1 MNRASIDVT
10 GFLPVFLRS
19 KWQILLSGLL
29 TAGLA
34 FGVTRILP
42 ARYMS
47 EGSLIIEHPATA
59 GNDPKNP
66 TVLNSIFT
74 QADVIKSPGLI
85 RSSVRDLGNPA
96 GLVPTARLPA
106 SVMDFFGSVRA
117 HVTAWLQPDE
127 QSNADAEIDKLNY
140 IRDHLKVET
149 KENSSVLS
157 VQFEAGAPNTA
168 AAVVNAIM
176 GTYIATVGGA
186 RDAEAAKSDQWIS
199 QQRTVGWQE
208 VEAAEQRVARYLREH
223 QNITEVQGALTT
235 SLQLSKDQSQLA
247 LAREELARLQASLD
261 TVGNADGGVDEA
273 LSSKSIQALKEQEA
287 KTAELLYPMSPT
299 DPRRALLQDRV
310 NGIRA
315 QINKESKLVVA
326 SIARSVKI
334 AQARVASLESTV
346 RKESDAAQSST
357 EASTTLK
364 LLTSDL
370 EAKRQLYVSFLTGAG
385 QVRLAA
391 VQAPAARILFPAVP
405 PQRPMQSFGVVSLV
419 LGFVAG
425 IAGAAGVV
433 ALRSR
438 FGMKINSTQEMATV
452 TGLPMFG
459 ALPEFK
465 KVNRG
470 DMLSLR
476 GEPQIR
482 ETFRGMWLA
491 MRSRQND
498 GVSILVTSSEVNEG
512 KTTVAAALA
521 QRFADDGFRVLL
533 IDADLRRPQLAK
545 VLKLRSDGSLESVL
559 SGAQTLE
566 EAVAHDP
573 RSGLDCLLSNGYSK
587 SPMRALS
594 SNGFKELLAK
604 CRRSYDFVILDS
616 APVLHVADPILLAGL
631 CQHVVFVVE
640 AGRLPAALVGEAL
653 QRFSEVDRPKIST
666 LLTRARSRQLSRQD
680 YYSGY
685 ASG

>member
-1 MNRASIDVT
+1 MNRALTDVA
-10 GFLPVFLRS
+10 GFLPVLLRS
-19 KWQILLSGLL
+19 KWQILISGLL
-29 TAGLA
+29 TACLA
-34 FGVTRILP
+34 FAITRILP
-42 ARYMS
+42 VRYMS
-47 EGSLIIEHPATA
+47 EGSLIVEHPSSA
-59 GNDPKNP
+59 GTDSKSP
-66 TVLNSIFT
+66 TVLNGIAT
-74 QADVIKSPGLI
+74 QADVLKSPGLI
-85 RSSVRDLGNPA
+85 RSSVRDLTNST
-96 GLVPTARLPA
+96 GLAPTVRLPD
-106 SVMDFFGSVRA
+106 SVMDFLSLLRTN
-117 HVTAWLQPDE
+117 VTRWLRPDE
-127 QSNADAEIDKLNY
+127 QASADAETDKLNY
-140 IRDHLKVET
+140 IRDHLKVEA
-149 KENSSVLS
+149 KENSSVIS

-176 GTYIATVGGA
+176 GTYISTVGGA
-186 RDAEAAKSDQWIS
+186 RDAEAAKADQWIS

-208 VEAAEQRVARYLREH
+208 VEAAEQRVAKFLREH

-235 SLQLSKDQSQLA
+235 SLQLSKDQGQLA

-261 TVGNADGGVDEA
+261 TVGNGDGGVEET

-287 KTAELLYPMSPT
+287 KTAELLYPMAPT
-299 DPRRALLQDRV
+299 DPRRALLQDRI

-315 QINKESKLVVA
+315 QIGKESKLVAA
-326 SIARSVKI
+326 SVARSVKI
-334 AQARVASLESTV
+334 AQARVASLESAV

-357 EASTTLK
+357 EASATLK

-370 EAKRQLYVSFLTGAG
+370 DAKRQLYVGFLTGAG
-385 QVRLAA
+385 QARLAA
-391 VQAPAARILFPAVP
+391 VQAPSARILFSAVP

-438 FGMKINSTQEMATV
+438 FGMKINSTQEMAVV

-459 ALPEFK
+459 ALPELK
-465 KVNRG
+465 KVTRG
-470 DMLSLR
+470 DMLTLR
-476 GEPQIR
+476 AEPQVR

-491 MRSRQND
+491 MRPPQND
-498 GVSILVTSSEVNEG
+498 GVAILVTSSEVNEG

-545 VLKLRSDGSLESVL
+545 VLKLRSEGSLESVV
-559 SGAQTLE
+559 SGTQTLE
-566 EAVAHDP
+566 QAVARDA
-573 RSGLDCLLSNGYSK
+573 RSGLDCLLSDGYSR
-587 SPMRALS
+587 SPMRTLS
-594 SNGFKELLAK
+594 SGRFKELLATS
-604 CRRSYDFVILDS
+604 RRSYDFVILDS

-653 QRFSEVDRPKIST
+653 QRFSEADRPKIST
-666 LLTRARSRQLSRQD
+666 LLTRVRSNQLSRQD

-685 ASG
+685 ATG

>member
-1 MNRASIDVT
+1 MNMGPIDIA
-10 GFLPVFLRS
+10 GFLPALRRA
-19 KWQILLSGLL
+19 KWQILLCGLL
-29 TAGLA
+29 TACLA

-42 ARYMS
+42 VRYMS

-59 GNDPKNP
+59 GTDPKSP

-74 QADVIKSPGLI
+74 QADVVKSPGLI
-85 RSSVRDLGNPA
+85 RTSVRDMANST
-96 GLVPTARLPA
+96 GLAPTVRLPA
-106 SVMDFFGSVRA
+106 PVLDFFATLRA
-117 HVTAWLQPDE
+117 NISKWLQPDE
-127 QSNADAEIDKLNY
+127 HPGLDAETDKLNY
-140 IRDHLKVET
+140 IRDHLKVEV

-157 VQFEAGAPNTA
+157 VQFKAGTPNMA
-168 AAVVNAIM
+168 AAMVNAIM

-186 RDAEAAKSDQWIS
+186 RESGVAKADQWIS
-199 QQRTVGWQE
+199 QQRVAGWQE
-208 VEAAEQRVARYLREH
+208 VEAAEQRVAKYLREH
-223 QNITEVQGALTT
+223 QNLTEVQGALTA
-235 SLQLSKDQSQLA
+235 SLQLSKDQAQLA
-247 LAREELARLQASLD
+247 LAREELARLQASHD
-261 TVGNADGGVDEA
+261 TMGNGDAGAEET

-287 KTAELLYPMSPT
+287 KTAELLYAMSPS
-299 DPRRALLQDRV
+299 DPRRAVIQDRI

-315 QINKESKLVVA
+315 QISRESKLVA
-326 SIARSVKI
+326 SSIARSVKI
-334 AQARVASLESTV
+334 AKARVESLESTV
-346 RKESDAAQSST
+346 RKETEAAQAST

-385 QVRLAA
+385 QARLAA
-391 VQAPAARILFPAVP
+391 VQAPSARILFPAVP

-419 LGFVAG
+419 LGFIAG
-425 IAGAAGVV
+425 IAGASGVV
-433 ALRSR
+433 ALRSKY
-438 FGMKINSTQEMATV
+438 GMKINSTQEMAVV

-470 DMLSLR
+470 DMLALR
-476 GEPQIR
+476 AEPQVR

-491 MRSRQND
+491 MRPPQDD
-498 GVSILVTSSEVNEG
+498 GVAILVTSSEVNEG

-545 VLKLRSDGSLESVL
+545 ILKLRSEGSLESVL
-559 SGAQTLE
+559 SGAQKLE

-573 RSGLDCLLSNGYSK
+573 RSGLDCLLSNGYSR

-594 SNGFKELLAK
+594 SGRFRELLATS
-604 CRRSYDFVILDS
+604 RRSYDFVILDS

-640 AGRLPAALVGEAL
+640 AGRLPATLVGEAL
-653 QRFSEVDRPKIST
+653 QRFSEADRAKIST
-666 LLTRARSRQLSRQD
+666 LLTRARSNQLSRQD